1 MLIYKYPSLINY
13 RKGGGKN
20 RVEKKKK
27 DMEQKGTLITEKD
40 NKRKNENI
48 KSNFSIPEEEQQA
61 KLFDTFHF
69 HTSAKK

>member
-1 MLIYKYPSLINY
+1 
-13 RKGGGKN
+13 
-20 RVEKKKK
+20 
-27 DMEQKGTLITEKD
+27 MEQKGTLITEKD

-69 HTSAKK
+69 HTSAKKQNEIFLNLKEKFEKKNIILQRLYFFL